1 MVAASETI
9 LRADPAEFLRELL
22 GPARDPDAPSRV
34 RRAAYRLL
42 LEVLEA
48 GLGDHAFA
56 AAVHREWM
64 ALSVHAP
71 SRVVRQSRLS
81 RSARR

>member
-1 MVAASETI
+1 MLAASETV
-9 LRADPAEFLRELL
+9 LRADPGNLLGELL
-22 GPARDPDAPSRV
+22 GPARDPDVPSRV

-42 LEVLEA
+42 LDVLEA
-48 GLGDHAFA
+48 NLGDHSFA
-56 AAVHREWM
+56 ATVHREWM

-71 SRVVRQSRLS
+71 SRAIRRSWIS